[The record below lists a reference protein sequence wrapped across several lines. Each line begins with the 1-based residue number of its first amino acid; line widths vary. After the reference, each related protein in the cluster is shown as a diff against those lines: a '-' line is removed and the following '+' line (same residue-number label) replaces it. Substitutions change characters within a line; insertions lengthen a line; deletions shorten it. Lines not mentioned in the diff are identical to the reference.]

1 MYLDVDEQF
10 MDLALAEAT
19 KAEASGEVPVR
30 AVIVSDRIVIAKSFN
45 RPLSLNDP
53 TAHAEI
59 GALRDACREQGN
71 YRLSNA
77 TMYSTV
83 EPCFMCAGAM
93 IHARLQRL
101 VFGTSD
107 PKAGSAGSIYNV
119 LTDPRLNHRVEVVS
133 GIREEVCAALLRDF
147 FAQRRACS
155 MPSRIAYGTAE
166 FHFCDVTL

>member
-1 MYLDVDEQF
+1 MQGMYLDVDEQF
-10 MDLALAEAT
+10 MDLALAEAK
-19 KAEASGEVPVR
+19 KAEASGEVPVG
-30 AVIVSDRIVIAKSFN
+30 AVIVSDGIVIAKSFN

-83 EPCFMCAGAM
+83 EPCMMCAGAM
-93 IHARLQRL
+93 IHARLARL
-101 VFGTSD
+101 VFGTPD

-119 LTDPRLNHRVEVVS
+119 LTDPRLNHRVEVIS
-133 GIREEVCAALLRDF
+133 GIREDECASLLRDF
-147 FAQRRACS
+147 FQRRRS
-155 MPSRIAYGTAE
+155 GQS
-166 FHFCDVTL
+166 L

>member
-10 MDLALAEAT
+10 MDLALVEAK
-19 KAEASGEVPVR
+19 KAEASGEVPVG
-30 AVIVSDRIVIAKSFN
+30 AVIVSDGIVIAKSFN

-71 YRLSNA
+71 YRLSKA

-83 EPCFMCAGAM
+83 EPCMMCAGTM
-93 IHARLQRL
+93 IHARLARL
-101 VFGTSD
+101 VFGTPD

-119 LTDPRLNHRVEVVS
+119 LTHPQHNHPLEAASRV
-133 GIREEVCAALLRDF
+133 RQHD
-147 FAQRRACS
+147 RAYRVRHS
-155 MPSRIAYGTAE
+155 
-166 FHFCDVTL
+166 

>member
-10 MDLALAEAT
+10 MDLALVEAK
-19 KAEASGEVPVR
+19 KAEASGEVPVG
-30 AVIVSDRIVIAKSFN
+30 AVIVADGIVIARSFN
-45 RPLSLNDP
+45 RPVSLNDP

-93 IHARLQRL
+93 IHARLTRL
-101 VFGTSD
+101 VFGIPD

-119 LTDPRLNHRVEVVS
+119 LTDPRLNHGVDVFS
-133 GIREEVCAALLRDF
+133 GVREAECSALLREF
-147 FAQRRACS
+147 FLGRR
-155 MPSRIAYGTAE
+155 G
-166 FHFCDVTL
+166 

>member
-10 MDLALAEAT
+10 MDLALAEAK
-19 KAEASGEVPVR
+19 KAEASGEVPVG
-30 AVIVSDRIVIAKSFN
+30 AVIVVDGVVIAKSFN

-59 GALRDACREQGN
+59 GALRDACREQRN

-83 EPCFMCAGAM
+83 EPCMMCAGAM
-93 IHARLQRL
+93 IHARLARL
-101 VFGTSD
+101 VFGTPD

-119 LTDPRLNHRVEVVS
+119 LTDPRLNHRVEVIS
-133 GIREEVCAALLRDF
+133 GIREDECASLLLDF
-147 FAQRRACS
+147 FQRRRS
-155 MPSRIAYGTAE
+155 GQS
-166 FHFCDVTL
+166 L

>member
-1 MYLDVDEQF
+1 MYLDVDEGF
-10 MDLALAEAT
+10 MDLALDEAK
-19 KAEASGEVPVR
+19 KAEMSGEVPVG
-30 AVIVSDRIVIAKSFN
+30 AVIVAGGVVIAQNFN
-45 RPLSLNDP
+45 RPVSLNDP

-93 IHARLQRL
+93 IHARLARL
-101 VFGTSD
+101 VFGTPD

-133 GIREEVCAALLRDF
+133 GIREDECASLLRDF
-147 FAQRRACS
+147 FQRRRGSQC
-155 MPSRIAYGTAE
+155 P
-166 FHFCDVTL
+166 